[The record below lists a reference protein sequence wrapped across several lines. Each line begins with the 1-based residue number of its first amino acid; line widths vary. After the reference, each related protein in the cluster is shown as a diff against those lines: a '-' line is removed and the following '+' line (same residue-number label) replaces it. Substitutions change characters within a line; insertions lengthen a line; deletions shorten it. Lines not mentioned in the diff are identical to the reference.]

1 MSKQS
6 CCLFHFG
13 KVNVTQLPVR
23 LCYYTVILI
32 LVSYKV
38 QIQGLLLEILW
49 RHQQMHTSAVF
60 WVKLLL
66 QHFGLE
72 KTCFFPVTF
81 SVVKSNA
88 NCRSLVKL
96 KREILLGY
104 SRLMMGHIP
113 L

>member
-49 RHQQMHTSAVF
+49 RHQANAHIS
-60 WVKLLL
+60 LY
-66 QHFGLE
+66 FGL
-72 KTCFFPVTF
+72 
-81 SVVKSNA
+81 
-88 NCRSLVKL
+88 NCCCN
-96 KREILLGY
+96 ILN
-104 SRLMMGHIP
+104 
-113 L
+113 

>member
-49 RHQQMHTSAVF
+49 RHQQIHTSA
-60 WVKLLL
+60 
-66 QHFGLE
+66 
-72 KTCFFPVTF
+72 C
-81 SVVKSNA
+81 
-88 NCRSLVKL
+88 
-96 KREILLGY
+96 ILG
-104 SRLMMGHIP
+104 
-113 L
+113 